1 MSFQWPVA
9 KLDLINRALAL
20 TENNLVAQLE
30 DGSDEYTVCS
40 PAYEDAIAVLTE
52 QHGWGWA
59 TQVRTL
65 PPSPTA
71 PADTAWDTAYPLPPD
86 LIHLIWV
93 KINQNSADPQAGLL
107 SQPTL
112 YDILNGQIVI
122 NAQGGPP
129 PPVPP
134 ATPAVVTVKGM
145 FNVAND
151 VTAGTP
157 LFVRALMTYV
167 MSGIYRGLHGDPAEA
182 DKLFAAAGA
191 MTQEAR
197 TRHDQ
202 QKPKRALLSGNS
214 RITAARRVRRPWPQT
229 GNNSWSGSGI
239 PS

>member
-1 MSFQWPVA
+1 MAFQWPIDE
-9 KLDLINRALAL
+9 LSLMNRALAL
-20 TENNLVAQLE
+20 TGNNGINALN
-30 DGSDEYTVCS
+30 DGSDEFAVCS
-40 PAYEDAIAVLTE
+40 PAYQDALAVLTE

-59 TQVRTL
+59 TQVRML
-65 PPSPTA
+65 QPSPTA

-93 KINQNSADPQAGLL
+93 KINQDTSDPQTAQL

-112 YDILNGQIVI
+112 YDLLNGQLVI

-129 PPVPP
+129 PPTPP
-134 ATPAVVTVKGM
+134 ATPAIVTIKGV

-157 LFVRALMTYV
+157 LFVRTLMTYV
-167 MSGIYRGLHGDPAEA
+167 MSGIYRGLHQDTTEA
-182 DKLFAAAGA
+182 DKLFAAAQA
-191 MTQEAR
+191 MSQEAR

-214 RITAARRVRRPWPQT
+214 RIGAARRVRRPWPQV
-229 GNNSWSGSGI
+229 GNDSWSGSGI